1 MVIGDQFVVDRD
13 SLPQYVL
20 DAADLEATSIYES
33 DYADN
38 NSLSGRPRTFDDIR
52 KDTLLG
58 KIGEYILMS
67 QFNYTN
73 DDAKWHDLISPGG
86 TRTEVK
92 TWRKHTMTESGT
104 DREISK
110 LRRRKSAT
118 RQWFFSTKVI
128 VISYDTD
135 TNVFTIESIHNI

>member
-1 MVIGDQFVVDRD
+1 MIGDQFVVDRD
-13 SLPQYVL
+13 ALPQYVL

>member
-13 SLPQYVL
+13 ALPQYVL

>member
-1 MVIGDQFVVDRD
+1 MIGDQFVVNRD
-13 SLPQYVL
+13 ALPQYVL

>member
-1 MVIGDQFVVDRD
+1 MVIGDQFIIER
-13 SLPQYVL
+13 SEIPQYVI
-20 DAADLEATSIYES
+20 DAADTEAKAIYES

-38 NSLSGRPRTFDDIR
+38 HSLSGRLRNFDDIR

-104 DREISK
+104 EREVQK
-110 LRRRKSAT
+110 LRRRKSAS

-135 TNVFTIESIHNI
+135 TNVFTIESIHKI

>member
-1 MVIGDQFVVDRD
+1 VVIGDQFTIERNE
-13 SLPQYVL
+13 LPQYVL
-20 DAADLEATSIYES
+20 DAADAEARAIYES

-38 NSLSGRPRTFDDIR
+38 HSLSGRPRTFDDIR

-58 KIGEYILMS
+58 KIGEYILMLH
-67 QFNYTN
+67 FNYTN

-92 TWRKHTMTESGT
+92 TWRKNTMTESGT
-104 DREISK
+104 EREVSK

-128 VISYDTD
+128 VISYDTE